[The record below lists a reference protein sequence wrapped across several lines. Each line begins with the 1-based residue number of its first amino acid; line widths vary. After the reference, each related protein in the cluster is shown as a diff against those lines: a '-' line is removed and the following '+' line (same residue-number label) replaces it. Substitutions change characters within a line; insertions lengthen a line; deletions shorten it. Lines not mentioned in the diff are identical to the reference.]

1 MLSERIMGLGFR
13 VEGGGF
19 GVQCTDATE
28 RRVGALCLGSPGVG
42 NRQPKALN
50 LVQGLGFRA

>member
-19 GVQCTDATE
+19 GFNVPMPQKEGSEHCASGAPGLAT
-28 RRVGALCLGSPGVG
+28 ASPK
-42 NRQPKALN
+42 P
-50 LVQGLGFRA
+50 